1 MGYLHSKTLFL
12 TCQQPLVYLPDIGI
26 LTALK
31 APLEPLLV
39 FVNSFFLNNN
49 DYQLITKLLLCITFV
64 APEKLCVIF
73 DNKDNTLCDMNKTLL
88 LLLFFLVRQSTIQ
101 AQHPDTSRF
110 ETAYAEIADML
121 DGKSYEQLLAMGRE
135 QLNEEYFK
143 QLDRKNEETKKI
155 LQKTGGIKL

>member
-1 MGYLHSKTLFL
+1 
-12 TCQQPLVYLPDIGI
+12 
-26 LTALK
+26 
-31 APLEPLLV
+31 
-39 FVNSFFLNNN
+39 
-49 DYQLITKLLLCITFV
+49 
-64 APEKLCVIF
+64 
-73 DNKDNTLCDMNKTLL
+73 MNKTLL

-110 ETAYAEIADML
+110 ETACAENADML

-143 QLDRKNEETKKI
+143 RLDRKNEETKKI

>member
-1 MGYLHSKTLFL
+1 M
-12 TCQQPLVYLPDIGI
+12 
-26 LTALK
+26 TALK
-31 APLEPLLV
+31 GPLEPLLV
-39 FVNSFFLNNN
+39 FVNSFSQNSS
-49 DYQLITKLLLCITFV
+49 DYQLIAKSLLCITFV
-64 APEKLCVIF
+64 APGKLCVIF